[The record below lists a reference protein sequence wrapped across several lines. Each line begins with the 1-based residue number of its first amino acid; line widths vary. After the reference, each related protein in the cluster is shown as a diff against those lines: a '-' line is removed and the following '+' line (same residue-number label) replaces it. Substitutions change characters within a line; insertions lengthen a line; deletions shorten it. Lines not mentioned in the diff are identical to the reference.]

1 MTSPHLIIVDDHP
14 LFRDALKTALRGL
27 VPEVT
32 IAEAGS
38 LDQLTGELEK
48 QADCDLILLD
58 LKMPGI
64 QGLAGLA
71 YLRAQYPYI
80 PVAVVSGLEDAGI
93 IRRTLAM
100 GALGFVPKST
110 PADVIRDAVTLILQ
124 GQVWAPPLPAERS
137 AQEQSFDNLMQR
149 IATLTPQQVRVLMM
163 LRAGL
168 LNKQIAFELNV
179 SEATVKAHVSA
190 ILTKL
195 NVDSRT
201 QAVIATS
208 MIDGETAPA
217 S

>member
-32 IAEAGS
+32 VAEAGS
-38 LDQLTGELEK
+38 LDQLTGELAK

-71 YLRAQYPYI
+71 YLRAQYPDI

-93 IRRTLAM
+93 IRRALAM

-110 PADVIRDAVTLILQ
+110 PADVIREAVTLILQ

-168 LNKQIAFELNV
+168 LNKQIAFELSV

-208 MIDGETAPA
+208 MIDGETASA